1 MILEVFVLDYGRIL
15 ENLFFEKLKE
25 IIILIYV
32 EEFNMRVIVFVRIWI
47 MIECLVNWM
56 EDIEEL

>member
-47 MIECLVNWM
+47 MIECLVSWM
-56 EDIEEL
+56 EDNEEL